1 MGNVGKIGRIE
12 SLIICDSSVE
22 FLRGLRDNDAK
33 YTENLLISQFFY
45 VVIKAKIT
53 FEADPIVKMTS
64 TY

>member
-22 FLRGLRDNDAK
+22 FLRGLKDNDTK

-45 VVIKAKIT
+45 VVIKAKII
-53 FEADPIVKMTS
+53 FEADPIVIIRSK
-64 TY
+64 Y